1 LGYVDR
7 LMRRLL
13 QQWQRADANE
23 AGSDEAGSDE
33 AGSDLLVS
41 RQCSDM
47 SSGCGRVTDARI
59 GEPSSAVV
67 HHITEQ
73 QTNQLTDGTPAVIL
87 TH

>member
-1 LGYVDR
+1 MGYVDR

-23 AGSDEAGSDE
+23 AGSDEAGSD
-33 AGSDLLVS
+33 LLVS

-47 SSGCGRVTDARI
+47 SSGCGRVTDTRI

-67 HHITEQ
+67 HHSTEK